1 MLLLSPGFWI
11 AMLEIAFIMWI
22 VKVLW
27 RIDKNVKS
35 IERKLDATAVK
46 KNDSL

>member
-1 MLLLSPGFWI
+1 MYLSAGFWS
-11 AMLEIAFIMWI
+11 AMLGVAFIMWI
-22 VKVLW
+22 IKMVW

-35 IERKLDATAVK
+35 MNQKLDNILVK